1 MHLHMQCG
9 FHPAGGSSF
18 HTTFSTAS
26 FAVKISGRVVA
37 FASFLSF
44 TPYVIME
51 VYISDLT
58 YIFLNPK

>member
-37 FASFLSF
+37 FASFLLLLH
-44 TPYVIME
+44 M
-51 VYISDLT
+51 LLWK
-58 YIFLNPK
+58 YIFLI